1 MKVGGGMDL
10 FKINIEIKKNIFY
23 GKKMILIIDFFFFK
37 F

>member
-23 GKKMILIIDFFFFK
+23 EKKNDFNY
-37 F
+37 

>member
-23 GKKMILIIDFFFFK
+23 GKKNDFNY
-37 F
+37 

>member
-23 GKKMILIIDFFFFK
+23 EKKIDFNY
-37 F
+37 